1 MTTVRSEVFEFV
13 EELLSSKDEVIEQKD
28 ELIDQK
34 DELIDQLEDDNAKK
48 DELIASLRAQINR
61 LASIRGES

>member
-28 ELIDQK
+28 ELIDQIE
-34 DELIDQLEDDNAKK
+34 DELIKALEEN
-48 DELIASLRAQINR
+48 ASLRAQLNR
-61 LASIRGES
+61 LASMRGES